1 MCGIAGVVNW
11 DGPRPDERVVRR
23 MIGLVRHRGPDAAG
37 VYLDGAAGLAHA
49 RLSIVDLAGGKQ
61 PMTNEDGALWVTFN
75 GEIFNHVE
83 LHRELEACGHRFAT
97 RSDTEVILHAFEE
110 WGEQCVTRFNGQW
123 AFAIWDTRLQRLFLS
138 RDRLGVR
145 PLFYTTA
152 GQSFLFAS
160 EVKSLLAH
168 PGVTAQIDPLG
179 LSQTFTTWATVPPQT
194 IFRDVFECPPAH
206 SMVVDRSQLTV
217 RRYWEIDYA
226 IESPA
231 RSEQEYA
238 DEALDLLV
246 DAARLR
252 LRADVPVGAYLSGGL
267 DSSLTAALIRK
278 YTDAPLKTFSVTF
291 EDAEFDESQYQ
302 QDVVRRLG
310 TTHHAF
316 RCSNADIGAAFP
328 DVVWHAERP
337 ILRTAP
343 APLFLLSRLVRDQG
357 YKVVITGE
365 GADEMFGGYDIFK
378 EAKIRRFWARQPES
392 KLRPQLLRRLYPY
405 MPAVQ
410 NQPEAYL
417 RAFFRVREEDLA
429 SPFFSHLPRWEL
441 TAGLK
446 QFLTDDVK
454 AEAAGYD
461 VETDLAGHLPA
472 AFDGWH
478 PFCQSQYLETKYLLP
493 GYILSSQ
500 GDRAAMAHG
509 VEGRFPFLDYR
520 VAELA
525 AKLPPR
531 LKMRGLDE
539 KYLLKRIAKDFV
551 PESILARP
559 KQPYRAPD
567 ARSFFGTAEKP
578 LAFDYVD
585 DLLSADRVQSAG
597 LFKPEAVS
605 RLVAKA
611 RKGQVTSTRDNMAL
625 VGILSA
631 QLVVDRFVENRP
643 VESEAMDAR
652 AELVTTGS
660 SL

>member
-37 VYLDGAAGLAHA
+37 VYLDDAAGLAHS

-61 PMTNEDGALWVTFN
+61 PMTNEDGTLWVTFN
-75 GEIFNHVE
+75 GEVFNHVE
-83 LHRELEACGHRFAT
+83 LRRELEARGHRFET

-110 WGEQCVTRFNGQW
+110 WGEGCVTRFNGQW
-123 AFAIWDTRLQRLFLS
+123 AFAVWDTRLQRLFLS

-152 GQSFLFAS
+152 GRGFLFAS

-168 PGVTAQIDPLG
+168 PGVSAQIDPVG
-179 LSQTFTTWATVPPQT
+179 LSQTFTTWATVPPRT
-194 IFRDVFECPPAH
+194 IFKDVLECPPGH

-217 RRYWEIDYA
+217 RRYWEVDYA
-226 IESPA
+226 VESPA
-231 RSEQEYA
+231 RAEREYA
-238 DEALDLLV
+238 DEVLDLLV
-246 DAARLR
+246 DATRLR

-267 DSSLTAALIRK
+267 DSSLTTALIRK
-278 YTDAPLKTFSVTF
+278 FTDAPLKTFSVTF
-291 EDAEFDESQYQ
+291 EDAEFDESRYQ

-310 TTHHAF
+310 TSHHAF
-316 RCSNADIGAAFP
+316 RCSNAAIGAAFP

-343 APLFLLSRLVRDQG
+343 APLFLLSRLVREQG

-365 GADEMFGGYDIFK
+365 GADEMFGGYDLFK
-378 EAKIRRFWARQPES
+378 EAKVRRFWARQPGS

-405 MPAVQ
+405 MPAIQ

-441 TAGLK
+441 TASLK

-454 AEAAGYD
+454 AEAAGYE
-461 VETDLAGHLPA
+461 VEADLAGQLPA

-478 PFCQSQYLETKYLLP
+478 PFCRSQYLETKYLLP

-551 PESILARP
+551 PESILERP

-578 LAFDYVD
+578 LSFDYVD
-585 DLLSADRVQSAG
+585 DLLSAGRVRSAG

-643 VESEAMDAR
+643 AESSGEDVR
-652 AELVTTGS
+652 AELVTAGG
-660 SL
+660 L